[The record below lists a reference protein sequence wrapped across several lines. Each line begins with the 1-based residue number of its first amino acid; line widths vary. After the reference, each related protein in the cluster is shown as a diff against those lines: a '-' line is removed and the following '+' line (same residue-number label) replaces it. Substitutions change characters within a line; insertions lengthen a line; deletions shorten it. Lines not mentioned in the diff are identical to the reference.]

1 MSIDRHSSNN
11 KYYTMGN
18 TIPGMKMDGNNVFA
32 VREGMAMVKEYCGAG
47 NGPMYVEMDTYRY
60 HGHSMSDPGTGYRNR
75 DEVARSRETRDPI
88 EYEKKLLDHGFC
100 TEKEIKEMDKAI
112 KKSVD
117 AEAKKA
123 K

>member
-1 MSIDRHSSNN
+1 
-11 KYYTMGN
+11 
-18 TIPGMKMDGNNVFA
+18 
-32 VREGMAMVKEYCGAG
+32 
-47 NGPMYVEMDTYRY
+47 MDTYRY
-60 HGHSMSDPGTGYRNR
+60 HGHSMSDPGITYRNR

-88 EYEKKLLDHGFC
+88 EYVKKLLLDHGFC

-123 K
+123 KEGSMPPPEELYADIYTDGKGGSEVPEYIRMPDITKSITA